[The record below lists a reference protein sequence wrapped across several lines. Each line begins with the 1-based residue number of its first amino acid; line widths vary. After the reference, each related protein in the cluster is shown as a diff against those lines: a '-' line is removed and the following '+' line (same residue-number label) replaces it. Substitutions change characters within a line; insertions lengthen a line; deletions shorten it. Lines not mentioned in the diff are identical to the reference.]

1 MPDHSRALQGRHLL
15 DRRNFLAH
23 MATGVGG
30 IALGSLLADEDLLA
44 ADDTPPAVAPSST
57 VARPDNPLAP
67 RPPHFPAK
75 ARRVLHIFCT
85 GAVSHLDTW
94 DYKPELVKRHGQP
107 MPGASKLIT
116 FQGENGNLARSPW
129 KFKPRGQSGKMIS
142 DLLPHL
148 AECADELC
156 FIHSLTSKT
165 NTHGP
170 GEMFMS
176 TGFTQEGF
184 PSAGAWASYA
194 LGTENQDLPAY
205 VAIPDPRGDP
215 QQGPANWTNGF
226 LPAVYQA
233 TAFNAER
240 PISHLARPVEITPG
254 DDRAT
259 RDFLRLIND
268 EHLKRNPGDSELSA
282 RIAAYELA
290 GRMQQSAP
298 EVGDLSTESAATRA
312 LYGLDDANPLLAAF
326 GRNCLL
332 ARRLLERG
340 VRFVTLFNG
349 AFAMGEGVLNWDGHR
364 RIYSDYQRHGPILDK
379 PATALLIDLKARGLL
394 EDTLVVWTTEFGR
407 MPTFQK
413 GVEGRDHNPKGFTAW
428 LAGAGV
434 KPGFSFGAT
443 DEFGHQAVENVVDVH
458 DFHAT
463 ILRLLGLDHER
474 LTYNHNGTSRRLTDV
489 HGHVIRGVLT

>member
-1 MPDHSRALQGRHLL
+1 
-15 DRRNFLAH
+15 
-23 MATGVGG
+23 MASGVSG
-30 IALGSLLADEDLLA
+30 IALSALLAEQGLLA
-44 ADDTPPAVAPSST
+44 AEDRAGGPKPAAPPS
-57 VARPDNPLAP
+57 NPMAP
-67 RPPHFPAK
+67 RPPHFPGRAK
-75 ARRVLHIFCT
+75 RVLHIFCT

-94 DYKPELVKRHGQP
+94 DYKPALLKRHGRP
-107 MPGASKLIT
+107 MPGSDKLIT

-129 KFKPRGQSGKMIS
+129 TFRPRGECGKYLS

-148 AECADELC
+148 AERADDLC

-176 TGFTQEGF
+176 TGFTLEGF
-184 PSAGAWASYA
+184 PSMGAWVSYA
-194 LGTENQDLPAY
+194 LGTEDQDLPAY

-226 LPAVYQA
+226 LPAAYQG
-233 TAFNAER
+233 TTFNATR
-240 PISHLARPVEITPG
+240 PINHLARPLSIKPG
-254 DDRAT
+254 DDAAT

-268 EHLKRNPGDSELSA
+268 EHLRRNPGDTELSA
-282 RIAAYELA
+282 RIASYELA
-290 GRMQQSAP
+290 GRMQSSAP
-298 EVGDLSTESAATRA
+298 EAGDLSREAPATQR
-312 LYGLDDANPLLAAF
+312 LYGLDDPNPLTAAF
-326 GRNCLL
+326 GRNALL

-349 AFAMGEGVLNWDGHR
+349 AFAMGEGILNWDGHR
-364 RIYSDYQRHGPILDK
+364 RIESDYNRHGPILDK
-379 PATALLIDLKARGLL
+379 PAAALLIDLKARGLL

-413 GVEGRDHNPKGFTAW
+413 GTMGRDHNPKGFTAW

-434 KPGFSFGAT
+434 KRAFSHGAT
-443 DEFGHQAVENVVDVH
+443 DEFGYQAVEKVVDVH

-463 ILRLLGLDHER
+463 ILHILGLDHER
-474 LTYNHNGTSRRLTDV
+474 LTYNNNGTSRRLTDV
-489 HGHVIRGVLT
+489 HGHVIREVLA